1 MQRCIDMAAVLPALA
16 GCGAD
21 VQAQDFHDTACNEC
35 GGVCRACEACAAGS
49 ARQTSAACIDPQLPL
64 LAAYIRRCTL
74 AKLN

>member
-1 MQRCIDMAAVLPALA
+1 MMQRCIDMAAVLPALA
-16 GCGAD
+16 GC
-21 VQAQDFHDTACNEC
+21 
-35 GGVCRACEACAAGS
+35 GVCRACEACAAGS